1 MPPFGYAVLIVRNL
15 TRESIPLGRLAR
27 SLAPYLIAQLAVLL
41 LTLAWPGMLMR
52 HGLSVN
58 ERALPNVDDHPQTVE
73 QQLEQNA
80 IESPVP
86 DNSGPDAR

>member
-15 TRESIPLGRLAR
+15 ARESIPLGKLAR
-27 SLAPYLIAQLAVLL
+27 SLAPYLIAQLTVLL
-41 LTLAWPGMLMR
+41 LTLAWPGVLMR
-52 HGLSVN
+52 HGTPVN
-58 ERALPNVDDHPQTVE
+58 GPTVPNVDAAPQTLE

-86 DNSGPDAR
+86 DSSSPDAR